1 MAYTTIQISEE
12 TREKLA
18 RLKSSARGTY
28 DDLLNALLDLVPDKD
43 DEGEYTDDFKASLL
57 RSLADLRHGR
67 TYSADDVRRR
77 LGLKS

>member
-28 DDLLNALLDLVPDKD
+28 DELLNALLDLVPDKD

-57 RSLADLRHGR
+57 RSLADLKHGR
-67 TYSADDVRRR
+67 TYSAEDVRRR